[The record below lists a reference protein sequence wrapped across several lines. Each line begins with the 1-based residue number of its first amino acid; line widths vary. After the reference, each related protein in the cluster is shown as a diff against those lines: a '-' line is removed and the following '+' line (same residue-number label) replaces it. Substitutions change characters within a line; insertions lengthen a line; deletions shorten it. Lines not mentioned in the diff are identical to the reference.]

1 MSFDIDK
8 TVADMAKAIGA
19 VLTTEWPKI
28 KDCAENVLKKDEK
41 DALADIAKA
50 RLLGEINDE
59 ELKSE
64 LEDEQ
69 TTLEAAL
76 LVCEIKAK
84 AMVQKAINSALNV
97 FVEAINAALKAI

>member
-28 KDCAENVLKKDEK
+28 KDCAENVLKDEK

>member
-8 TVADMAKAIGA
+8 TLADMAKAISA
-19 VLTTEWPKI
+19 VFSGDWPKI
-28 KDCAENVLKKDEK
+28 KECAEKVLKDEK
-41 DALADIAKA
+41 AALADIAKA
-50 RLLGEINDE
+50 RLLDEINDE

-69 TTLEAAL
+69 ATLEAAL

-84 AMVQKAINSALNV
+84 AMVQKAINAALNV
-97 FVEAINAALKAI
+97 FVEALDVAIKTI